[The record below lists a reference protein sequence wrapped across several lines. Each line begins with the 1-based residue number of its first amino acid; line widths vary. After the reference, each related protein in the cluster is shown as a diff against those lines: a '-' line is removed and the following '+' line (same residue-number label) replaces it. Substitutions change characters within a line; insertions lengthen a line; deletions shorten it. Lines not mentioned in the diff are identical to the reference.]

1 MIPKIG
7 RGRRAYGLL
16 RYLYGPGRREEHVDP
31 HLVAAWDGAGP
42 LSGLEPPIGA
52 DGKPDLRKLADL
64 LEQPVRRGVNPPRQ
78 PVWHC
83 SIRTHPEDRWL
94 TDEQWARIGAE
105 VMAKVGLAPHDDPRA
120 VRWVAVR
127 HAPDHIHI
135 VATLVRQDRRTA
147 WARNDRWLA
156 QAACRDLEERCGLHR
171 VGPTDRTAH
180 TRPTTRELHKAART
194 GRRERPR
201 DQLRRHVRH
210 AAAVADSQDQFFA
223 LLRDGGLRV
232 RTRTSTTNPGQ
243 VTGYAVALASHTT
256 AAGEPVWYG
265 GGRLAPDLT
274 LPQLHGR
281 WGQPAASVQ
290 PPPRLAQAELYDEA
304 AGAVR
309 AAAELIGQPGGDP
322 AAASAAAYAAADT
335 LTAAARLLEGDR
347 RGPLHR
353 AAEALDRATREPY
366 RRPLPST
373 SRRGALRSMSRRIRL
388 AGELSHGNAV
398 SAMLRL
404 IRNMSML
411 ADSLAELRDVQRRLH
426 QARAA
431 RTAARLLRSA
441 STGNS
446 MPGGRIP
453 DVTAAP
459 PSTRP
464 STMPPTRP
472 NDARR
477 QSGPG
482 VGHGR

>member
-7 RGRRAYGLL
+7 RGRRVYGLL
-16 RYLYGPGRREEHVDP
+16 RYLYGPGRREEHIDP

-42 LSGLEPPIGA
+42 LSSLEPPIGP
-52 DGKPDLRKLADL
+52 DGKPDLRKLVDL
-64 LEQPVRRGVNPPRQ
+64 LEQPVRRGINPPRK

-105 VMAKVGLAPHDDPRA
+105 AMAKVGLAPHGDSRA

-135 VATLVRQDRRTA
+135 VATLVRQDRRTE

-156 QAACRDLEERCGLHR
+156 QAACRDLEERYGLHR

-180 TRPTTRELHKAART
+180 TRPTTREVHKAART

-201 DQLRRHVRH
+201 DRLRRQVRH
-210 AAAVADSQDQFFA
+210 AAAVADNQEQFFA
-223 LLRDGGLRV
+223 LLRDAGLLV
-232 RTRTSTTNPGQ
+232 RNRTSTVHPEQ
-243 VTGYAVALASHTT
+243 VTGYTVALASNTT
-256 AAGEPVWYG
+256 AAGQPVWYG

-274 LPQLHGR
+274 LPQLHRR
-281 WGQPAASVQ
+281 WGQPTGSAP
-290 PPPRLAQAELYDEA
+290 PPPRLVQAELYDQA
-304 AGAVR
+304 ASEIR
-309 AAAELIGQPGGDP
+309 AAAEQVGQAGEDT
-322 AAASAAAYAAADT
+322 AAASAAASAAADT
-335 LTAAARLLEGDR
+335 LTVTARLLEGDR

-373 SRRGALRSMSRRIRL
+373 SRREALRSMSRLLRL
-388 AGELSHGNAV
+388 AGELTDDNAV
-398 SAMLRL
+398 FAMLRL
-404 IRNMSML
+404 IHSLSML
-411 ADSLAELRDVQRRLH
+411 ADSLADLREAQRRLH

-441 STGNS
+441 STRNS
-446 MPGGRIP
+446 MPGGRTP

-472 NDARR
+472 NESRR
-477 QSGPG
+477 QPGPD